1 MINRLGVSW
10 NSLYWPRGLYFDEIV
25 IGGSDQFNSGRW
37 RVWASDE
44 SIESSIVSFRNFKIK
59 TFIEFSSFS
68 NSNWSRD
75 SLTSS
80 NSLFNESSWPAKSV
94 LAASVWF
101 NFSVS
106 SLSWVSRRFVSSDS
120 LFYNKSQQTK
130 LQYHK
135 SRILTL
141 LALSVFWASNSDLS
155 CLFCS
160 FSKLRF
166 SCNSASANC
175 FSSWRSTN
183 CCFYLVKHFT
193 CYCYNL

>member
-80 NSLFNESSWPAKSV
+80 NSLFNESSWPTKSV

-130 LQYHK
+130 KLAMSQITFTYVI
-135 SRILTL
+135 STFCFLSFQFGSELLIL
-141 LALSVFWASNSDLS
+141 F
-155 CLFCS
+155 LFKTEI
-160 FSKLRF
+160 FM
-166 SCNSASANC
+166 
-175 FSSWRSTN
+175 
-183 CCFYLVKHFT
+183 
-193 CYCYNL
+193 